1 MAFELNHQEV
11 LTPPAHSATVMVLRD
26 SPRGLEVLMV
36 RRHGNSNVLGGVHVF
51 PGGKLDALDCQT
63 PASQLDQRAETLAA
77 SLGEVTLDAA
87 TGAGLY
93 VAALRETFEECGL
106 LLHRELPVHVPA
118 VLRQHLKDGLGF
130 AASMAQLGLPLQTST
145 LKPWARWISPR
156 VPSVT
161 NRRFDVRFFVALA
174 PAGQEVLHD
183 DHEVTGTVWVTPAG
197 GLRHY
202 WSGEIGLVP
211 AQILNLSQL
220 VRHATAADVM
230 NAASARSPLLVEPES
245 FVHEGE
251 HTICYPGDPRHAVT
265 LPLWAGPTRLVFRNN
280 RFEPEGGLAALLGK
294 IS

>member
-1 MAFELNHQEV
+1 MAIELNDQEV

-26 SPRGLEVLMV
+26 SSQGLEVLMV

-63 PASQLDQRAETLAA
+63 PAAQLDQSPDTLAA
-77 SLGEVTLDAA
+77 SLGEAALDNA

-106 LLHRELPVHVPA
+106 LLHRELPLHMPA
-118 VLRQHLKDGLGF
+118 ELRQHLKDGLGF
-130 AASMAQLGLPLQTST
+130 AAAMAQLGLPMQTSC
-145 LKPWARWISPR
+145 LKPWARWITPR

-183 DHEVTGTVWVTPAG
+183 DHEVTETVWLTPEA
-197 GLRHY
+197 GLRQY

-220 VRHATAADVM
+220 VQHATAADVM
-230 NAASARSPLLVEPES
+230 NAASARSPQLVEPES
-245 FVHEGE
+245 FVNEGE
-251 HTICYPGDPRHAVT
+251 RNICYPGDPRHAVT
-265 LPLWAGPTRLVFRNN
+265 RPLWAGPTRLVFRNN
-280 RFEPEGGLAALLGK
+280 RFEPEGGLAALLG
-294 IS
+294 